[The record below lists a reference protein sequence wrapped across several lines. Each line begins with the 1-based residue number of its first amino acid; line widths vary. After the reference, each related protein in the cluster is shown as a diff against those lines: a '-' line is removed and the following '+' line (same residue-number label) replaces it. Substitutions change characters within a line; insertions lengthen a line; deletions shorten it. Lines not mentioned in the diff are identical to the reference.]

1 MNKKYKEYS
10 VEPPLVTKHD
20 LENVDKLGNASK
32 KSYQKDVFLTEQK
45 IEDFAS
51 GNSVKKKLVDS
62 MIGNIPI
69 VVIESDENDV
79 ENRIIPKNA
88 L

>member
-20 LENVDKLGNASK
+20 LENV
-32 KSYQKDVFLTEQK
+32 
-45 IEDFAS
+45 DFAS